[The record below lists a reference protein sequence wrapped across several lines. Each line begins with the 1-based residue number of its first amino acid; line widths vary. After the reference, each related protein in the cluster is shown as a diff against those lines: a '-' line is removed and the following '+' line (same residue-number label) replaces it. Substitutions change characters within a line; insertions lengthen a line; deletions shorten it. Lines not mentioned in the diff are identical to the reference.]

1 MASLIESPQQYER
14 DLRYDAKQ
22 RKRTKDFNSKWS
34 HGRRALPGIKFS
46 WNSDEPLTKPNTAA
60 LAKFR
65 PNKRWS
71 DIYAG
76 DKKTVGQNVVKG
88 RSNWYTPDAQ
98 IRAKQHTRSE
108 MADLSLSDLPLP
120 SPSWVAVPTVPAA
133 SASDNVLY
141 SFDRKDTPDSKPLT
155 LDIFVKEPNVAKE
168 TEKLVAK
175 EYEVLDA
182 KGECIKGKKARR
194 VLNSGWKNDQEEYV
208 VEDDGFELI

>member
-1 MASLIESPQQYER
+1 MAALLESPQQYER
-14 DLRYDAKQ
+14 DLRYDAKE
-22 RKRTKDFNSKWS
+22 RKRTKDFNSKWA
-34 HGRRALPGIKFS
+34 HGRRALPGVKFT
-46 WNSDEPLTKPNTAA
+46 WNSDEPASKPNVAA

-71 DIYAG
+71 DMYIG
-76 DKKTVGQNVVKG
+76 DKKTVGQNVVKA

-98 IRAKQHTRSE
+98 IRTKQHTRSE

-120 SPSWVAVPTVPAA
+120 SPSWVAVPT

-155 LDIFVKEPNVAKE
+155 LDVFVKEPNVAKE

-175 EYEVLDA
+175 EYEVLDGN
-182 KGECIKGKKARR
+182 GESVKGKKARR
-194 VLNSGWKNDQEEYV
+194 VLNSNWKDDREEYV
-208 VEDDGFELI
+208 VEEDGFELI